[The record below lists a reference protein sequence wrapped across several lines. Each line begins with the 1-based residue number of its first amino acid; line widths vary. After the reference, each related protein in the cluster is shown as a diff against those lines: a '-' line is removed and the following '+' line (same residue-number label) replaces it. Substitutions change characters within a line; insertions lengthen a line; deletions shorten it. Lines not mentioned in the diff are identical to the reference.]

1 MSFFARNQIILAKI
15 EGTYGTDPTPVE
27 GTNAILTKNLQRT
40 IYDGNR
46 VQRDLNY
53 PYMGNDASINTAP
66 FVTVTFDVELAGS
79 GTAGTAPQFGPLLRA
94 CGLDETIVESTS
106 VTYAPVSAAF
116 ESVTL
121 YYNYDGEMQ
130 KVIGARGTATL
141 NMSRGQIPMISFS
154 FTGRYAKPTAVTQYD
169 PTYTDTVPFPFSSYN
184 TTTFSVHSQAV
195 YGESFTLNLGNNV
208 VHRNLAGFDGVL
220 ITDRAP
226 TGSASFEAVAIA
238 TKDYFAAAQSH
249 LGAVVEGALSIVH
262 GSGAGKVCTIS
273 AAQMQISNIT
283 EADSDGIR
291 MFNADLIFLPTDGG
305 NDEFSIAFT

>member
-1 MSFFARNQIILAKI
+1 MTFLARNQIVLAKI
-15 EGTYGTDPTPVE
+15 EATYGTDPIPTE
-27 GTNAILTKNLQRT
+27 GANAILTKNLKRN

-46 VQRDLNY
+46 IQRDLNL
-53 PYMGNDASINTAP
+53 PYMGNDHSINTAP

-79 GTAGTAPQFGPLLRA
+79 GAAGTAPQFGPLLRA
-94 CGLDETIVESTS
+94 CGLDETIVAVTS

-130 KVIGARGTATL
+130 KVIGARGTATI
-141 NMSRGQIPMISFS
+141 NMAKGQIPMISFS

-169 PTYTDTVPFPFSSYN
+169 PTYIDTVPFPFSSYN

-195 YGESFTLNLGNNV
+195 YGESFTLNLGNTV
-208 VHRNLAGFDGVL
+208 VHRNLAGFDGVN

-226 TGSASFEAVAIA
+226 TGSAVFEAVAIA
-238 TKDYFAAAQSH
+238 TKDYFVAAHSH
-249 LGAVVEGALSIVH
+249 LGAVVEGAISIVH
-262 GSGAGKVCTIS
+262 GSGAGKIITLGS
-273 AAQMQISNIT
+273 AQTQISNIT
-283 EADSDGIR
+283 EQESDGVR
-291 MFNADLIFLPTDGG
+291 MFSADLIFVPTDGG